1 VCLGEYGTIVA
12 VIDVGRAIVGFAD
25 GRTSEVSLAVL
36 AAEGT
41 SVRPGDRVM
50 VSIGMALHLD
60 EPRQSGSDRFGRDDR
75 EVAR

>member
-1 VCLGEYGTIVA
+1 MCLGEYGTIVA
-12 VIDVGRAIVGFAD
+12 VVDVGRAIVAFAD

-36 AAEGT
+36 VAEGI

-60 EPRQSGSDRFGRDDR
+60 ESGQPGSDEFARDDR

>member
-12 VIDVGRAIVGFAD
+12 VIDVGRAIVGLAD
-25 GRTSEVSLAVL
+25 GRSSEVSLAVL
-36 AAEGT
+36 AAEGI
-41 SVRPGDRVM
+41 SVQPGDRVM

-60 EPRQSGSDRFGRDDR
+60 EPGRSGSDGFGRDDR